1 VAGPNPSLIER
12 KERWARKMSGKAK
25 PAARS
30 ENRLPPGQ
38 HLTSGFPVLDLGIK
52 PEISL
57 GEWRLAVA
65 GEVEEPRTFTWEEF
79 NALPQFEDVSDFHCV
94 TTWSKF
100 DCRWRGIAFFTL
112 VDLVRPTPKAA
123 HVLFTSYDGYTTNV
137 RLADCLD
144 DDVLI
149 ATQFD
154 GKPIARE
161 HGGPARIIIPKLYAW
176 KGAKFVRQIDFAS
189 EDKLGFWEVRG
200 YSNTADPWREDRF
213 S

>member
-1 VAGPNPSLIER
+1 VAAGDSSLTER
-12 KERWARKMSGKAK
+12 KERWARKMNGRAR
-25 PAARS
+25 PGTRS

-38 HLTSGFPVLDLGIK
+38 HLTQGFPVLDLGVR

-57 GEWRLAVA
+57 GEWRLEVGGA
-65 GEVEEPRTFTWEEF
+65 VEEPQTFDWDRF
-79 NALPQFEDVSDFHCV
+79 NALDQFEDVSDFHCV

-100 DCRWRGIAFFTL
+100 DCRWRGVAFFSL
-112 VDLVRPTPKAA
+112 AELVRPKREVQ

-154 GKPIARE
+154 GKAITRE
-161 HGGPARIIIPKLYAW
+161 HGGPARVIIPKLYAW
-176 KGAKFVRQIDFAS
+176 KGAKFVRQIEFAT

-200 YSNTADPWREDRF
+200 YSNTADPWTEDRF